1 MPVRLSTT
9 VNKIASLP
17 NSTNAALIS
26 EFYQY
31 MKNNGASDSH
41 TNNSLKTNM
50 AFAKFLGP
58 DLTFYDVKIKEQI
71 TAFLDTKIKSIEED
85 LHKKWI
91 TTLNDYLNDIKYFFG
106 CFIIT
111 KRKQMMNT
119 RKTGKWHRQIWETP
133 TFARIKKKEH

>member
-1 MPVRLSTT
+1 MKQMPVRLSTT
-9 VNKIASLP
+9 VSKIASLA

-31 MKNNGASDSH
+31 MRNNGASDSH

-58 DLTFYDVKIKEQI
+58 DITFYDVKRKEQI

-85 LHKKWI
+85 PDRKWI
-91 TTLNDYLNDIKYFFG
+91 TTWNDYLNDIKYFFRWLYN
-106 CFIIT
+106 T
-111 KRKQMMNT
+111 KK
-119 RKTGKWHRQIWETP
+119 KTGDKYNEN
-133 TFARIKKKEH
+133 AEM

>member
-1 MPVRLSTT
+1 MKQMPVRLSTT

-50 AFAKFLGP
+50 VFAKFLGP
-58 DLTFYDVKIKEQI
+58 DLSFYDVKTKEQI
-71 TAFLDTKIKSIEED
+71 TAFLDTMIKTVQED
-85 LHKKWI
+85 PDKK
-91 TTLNDYLNDIKYFFG
+91 
-106 CFIIT
+106 CH
-111 KRKQMMNT
+111 
-119 RKTGKWHRQIWETP
+119 HRSP
-133 TFARIKKKEH
+133 SK